1 MGASNIINRIV
12 KTKREEIERLKQAM
26 PFRELQS
33 RIKDIPECLDFRKAI
48 DSNHCAIIAEV
59 KKHSPSSGSLK
70 EDADPCEV
78 ASLYVKYGA
87 AAISVL
93 TDRPSFHGSPE
104 YLIDIKKVV
113 RIPVLRK
120 DFIIDTYQI
129 YESRLMGADAL
140 LLISRLLP
148 VEQLREFIQ
157 IAMSL
162 KMWPLVEVHS
172 REELENALAASA
184 EIIGINN
191 RDLKTFTTDI
201 KTTIELAPFVPA
213 GKTLISESGIKERRD
228 VEILMKEGLRAFL
241 IGEAL
246 MLAPDPGRKL
256 MELSG
261 RGGKS

>member
-1 MGASNIINRIV
+1 
-12 KTKREEIERLKQAM
+12 
-26 PFRELQS
+26 
-33 RIKDIPECLDFRKAI
+33 
-48 DSNHCAIIAEV
+48 EV

-70 EDADPCEV
+70 ENADPRAV
-78 ASLYVKYGA
+78 ALLYEKYGA
-87 AAISVL
+87 AAVSVL
-93 TDRPSFHGSPE
+93 TDRVFFHGAPE
-104 YLIDIKKVV
+104 YLIDIKKTV

-129 YESRLMGADAL
+129 YETRLMGADAL
-140 LLISRLLP
+140 LLISRLLS
-148 VEQLREFIQ
+148 VDKLREFIW
-157 IAMSL
+157 IATSL

-172 REELENALAASA
+172 REELEKALAASV